1 MEIWSRERVLAFAA
15 DRASLLA
22 ATALA
27 RTCTWLDPGTDS
39 RALWGSCAGRGRRY
53 QTVVALTSPPAYACN
68 CPSRKMP
75 CKHALA
81 LLLQWSDGLV
91 PVGELPPFAATWLA
105 RQTARVSEPAR
116 AQRQPGELADPAA
129 ALKRAAARAERVAAG
144 LDELD
149 QWLCDQVR
157 G

>member
-1 MEIWSRERVLAFAA
+1 MEIWSRERVLALAP

-27 RTCTWLDPGTDS
+27 GTRTWLDMGTDS
-39 RALWGSCAGRGRRY
+39 QALWGSCAGRGRLY
-53 QTVVALTSPPAYACN
+53 QTVIAFTSPPAYACN
-68 CPSRKMP
+68 CPSRKIP

-91 PVGELPPFAATWLA
+91 PVGEPPPFAATWSA
-105 RQTARVSEPAR
+105 RQTARMSEPAK

-144 LDELD
+144 LD
-149 QWLCDQVR
+149 
-157 G
+157 